1 MTRLGTAAAVLVLL
15 VGLAGSQATRL
26 AAQDT
31 TGVARPVPSAA
42 PDSIPL
48 TPRDTTRPVPAA
60 PDSVARPPLPAPD
73 STTRPAFPSADSTA
87 RPALDTTVR
96 PVPPPA
102 QAARPDTLADTSA
115 EAPSAQAMIP
125 DTAVVVDRVVAVVG
139 NRPVLSSQVDEEMFS
154 RQSQGQQLPD
164 DPDSL
169 AAIRKQVVSSI
180 VDEELL
186 VQQAQRDTA
195 IKVTDQEIAD
205 GVEQQ
210 VRKVRQN
217 FQSEVDYKNELKKAG
232 FETPEEYRR
241 WLTDQQR
248 RAAFQNRLIDKLR
261 QDGKLKPVPPT
272 EQEMKEY
279 FQTQKGNL
287 GSRPATISFRQIVIA
302 PHPSPEAKARTLA
315 QADSIVLELR
325 RGADFATA
333 AKRFSQ
339 DPGSKDQGGSLNW
352 FRRGVMVP
360 EFERVAFAL
369 KPGVVSDP
377 VESPFGFHIIQ
388 VERLQPGEIQ
398 ARHILLIPEI
408 DSIHVDSAHALA
420 DSVRKLVIR
429 GASFDSLQRALH
441 DPSAER
447 QADNVPVDKVPEAY
461 TKAIGEA
468 DSGSVAPVFELPGA
482 GTRVQFVVV
491 QVTGRRPP
499 GDIRFEDV
507 RDRIRD
513 QLGQQLA
520 IQRYIDR
527 LRRATYVDIRS

>member
-1 MTRLGTAAAVLVLL
+1 MTRPGTGAAVVLLL
-15 VGLAGSQATRL
+15 VGLVGSQAPRL

-31 TGVARPVPSAA
+31 AGVARPVPPAVA
-42 PDSIPL
+42 DSSPL
-48 TPRDTTRPVPAA
+48 SPRDTTA
-60 PDSVARPPLPAPD
+60 PPPLPAPE
-73 STTRPAFPSADSTA
+73 STA
-87 RPALDTTVR
+87 RPAFDSTAK

-102 QAARPDTLADTSA
+102 QAGRSDTLA
-115 EAPSAQAMIP
+115 EAGPTALGMMP

-169 AAIRKQVVSSI
+169 AVIRKQVVASI

-210 VRKVRQN
+210 VRKVRAN
-217 FQSEVDYKNELKKAG
+217 FQSEVDYKNELRKAG

-272 EQEMKEY
+272 EQEMRTY
-279 FQTQKGNL
+279 FDTQKGSL

-302 PHPSPEAKARTLA
+302 PHPSPDAKARTLA

-369 KPGVVSDP
+369 RPGVVSDP

-388 VERLQPGEIQ
+388 VERLQPGEVQ
-398 ARHILLIPEI
+398 ARH
-408 DSIHVDSAHALA
+408 
-420 DSVRKLVIR
+420 
-429 GASFDSLQRALH
+429 
-441 DPSAER
+441 
-447 QADNVPVDKVPEAY
+447 
-461 TKAIGEA
+461 
-468 DSGSVAPVFELPGA
+468 
-482 GTRVQFVVV
+482 
-491 QVTGRRPP
+491 
-499 GDIRFEDV
+499 
-507 RDRIRD
+507 
-513 QLGQQLA
+513 
-520 IQRYIDR
+520 
-527 LRRATYVDIRS
+527 

>member
-1 MTRLGTAAAVLVLL
+1 MSRAALVLSL
-15 VGLAGSQATRL
+15 ALAGAAGGLQ
-26 AAQDT
+26 AQDT
-31 TGVARPVPSAA
+31 TGTVRRVAPAPGAPVAPTAPGDSTVPDSTISIPLGSPTSGDTTSAGALGSPAPAASVPSAA
-42 PDSIPL
+42 PG
-48 TPRDTTRPVPAA
+48 AA
-60 PDSVARPPLPAPD
+60 PGA
-73 STTRPAFPSADSTA
+73 
-87 RPALDTTVR
+87 
-96 PVPPPA
+96 PPA
-102 QAARPDTLADTSA
+102 GSAPADTVASA
-115 EAPSAQAMIP
+115 PPARAALP
-125 DTAVVVDRVVAVVG
+125 DTAVVVDQVLAVVG
-139 NRPVLSSQVDEEMFS
+139 NRPVLASQVDEEMFS
-154 RQSQGQQLPD
+154 RQSQGQQLPRS
-164 DPDSL
+164 PDSL
-169 AAIRKQVVSSI
+169 NAVRKQIVTSI

-186 VQQAQRDTA
+186 VQQAQRDTT

-210 VRKVRQN
+210 VRKIRTN
-217 FQSEVDYKNELKKAG
+217 FTSEVDYRNELRKAG

-272 EQEMKEY
+272 ESEMRAY
-279 FQTQKGNL
+279 FDEQKGNL
-287 GSRPATISFRQIVIA
+287 GSRPATLSFRQIVVA
-302 PHPSPEAKARTLA
+302 PRPSPAAKARTRA

-388 VERLQPGEIQ
+388 VERVQPGEVQ
-398 ARHILLIPEI
+398 ARHILLIPDI
-408 DSIHVDSAHALA
+408 DSVHVDSARALA
-420 DSVRKLVIR
+420 DSVRRLVMR
-429 GASFDSLQRALH
+429 GFPFDSLQRAFH

-447 QADNVPVDKVPEAY
+447 QADNVPLDKVPEAY
-461 TKAIGEA
+461 AKAIGDA
-468 DSGSVAPVFELPGA
+468 DSGAVAPVFELPGA
-482 GTRVQFVVV
+482 GSRSQFVVV
-491 QVTGRRPP
+491 QVTARRPQ
-499 GDIRFEDV
+499 GDIRYEDV
-507 RDRIRD
+507 KDRIRE

-520 IQRYIDR
+520 IRRYIDR
-527 LRRATYVDIRS
+527 LRSATYVDIRS

>member
-1 MTRLGTAAAVLVLL
+1 MIGGRTRVGRALL
-15 VGLAGSQATRL
+15 GLALIGPAVGARL

-31 TGVARPVPSAA
+31 TGITRPAPSVAPADSTPLAPPPSQAPAAA
-42 PDSIPL
+42 PD
-48 TPRDTTRPVPAA
+48 T
-60 PDSVARPPLPAPD
+60 
-73 STTRPAFPSADSTA
+73 
-87 RPALDTTVR
+87 
-96 PVPPPA
+96 
-102 QAARPDTLADTSA
+102 TSA
-115 EAPSAQAMIP
+115 AAEGANASATAMMP

-139 NRPVLSSQVDEEMFS
+139 NRPVLASQVEEEIFS
-154 RQSQGQQLPD
+154 RQSQGHQVPN

-169 AAIRKQVVSSI
+169 EAIRKEVIGSI

-210 VRKVRQN
+210 VKKVRSN

-232 FETPEEYRR
+232 FLTPEEYRR

-261 QDGKLKPVPPT
+261 SDGKLKAIPPT
-272 EQEMKEY
+272 EPEMREY
-279 FQTQKGNL
+279 FDEQKANL
-287 GSRPATISFRQIVIA
+287 GTRPATISFRQIVIA
-302 PHPSPEAKARTLA
+302 SHPSPEAKARTKA

-360 EFERVAFAL
+360 EFERVAFGL
-369 KPGVVSDP
+369 RPGTISDP

-388 VERLQPGEIQ
+388 VERVQPGEVQ
-398 ARHILLIPEI
+398 ARHILLIPDI
-408 DSIHVDSAHALA
+408 DSLHVDSARTLA
-420 DSVRKLVIR
+420 DSVRRLVMR
-429 GASFDSLQRALH
+429 GASFDSLQRRYH

-447 QADNVPVDKVPEAY
+447 QADNVPVDKVPEGYA
-461 TKAIGEA
+461 KAIGDA

-482 GTRVQFVVV
+482 GTRSQFVVL
-491 QVTGRRPP
+491 QVIGRRPP
-499 GDIRFEDV
+499 GDIRYEDV
-507 RDRIRD
+507 RDRIRE

-520 IQRYIDR
+520 IRRYIDR